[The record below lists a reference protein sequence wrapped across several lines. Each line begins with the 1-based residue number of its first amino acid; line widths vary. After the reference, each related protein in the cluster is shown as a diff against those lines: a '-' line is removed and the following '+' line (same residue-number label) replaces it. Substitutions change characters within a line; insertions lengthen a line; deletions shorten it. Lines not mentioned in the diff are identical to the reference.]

1 MADLFTEGSTAS
13 TDEEAATLLAGLDDV
28 SLSLSGLG
36 DEEDMLD
43 LAALLG
49 GVEDET
55 SLDGASAGD
64 SQSETEGV
72 TEGAE
77 EGNTEEAAVE
87 ADSEEVL
94 AEAADEEAT
103 DEHAAEAAAPEAEA
117 EATKPNKAVPVESSD
132 VRVLRA
138 SHKFRVAVEP
148 LIKDFQ
154 DDLPQIAGIA
164 TAIRGTDGIASLRA
178 IEGYSESAASSIR
191 TSVLEANAES
201 YVAEKYGVAPEALAT
216 VFTKQPSI
224 SDTLKGELEYLTDE
238 SRAEVEALLKQPA
251 VAGERDKILETKLA
265 TAVAELRDERESSV
279 STAVTMHFNQLLEK
293 AKVEGKY
300 EELEQIALIKIKA
313 NETAQ
318 GAIDSAYAA
327 AREGRKNDTIRHLKT
342 FNKQLAEIVKDMAG
356 TAPKAA
362 APKVVAEE
370 AVAPVV
376 AKAPKAPVIK
386 PQAQKAKAATA
397 PVVQTPSTAGRLQGK
412 DLDRHMLE
420 FARAKSKEFGVG
432 WRG

>member
-1 MADLFTEGSTAS
+1 M
-13 TDEEAATLLAGLDDV
+13 
-28 SLSLSGLG
+28 
-36 DEEDMLD
+36 
-43 LAALLG
+43 
-49 GVEDET
+49 
-55 SLDGASAGD
+55 
-64 SQSETEGV
+64 
-72 TEGAE
+72 
-77 EGNTEEAAVE
+77 
-87 ADSEEVL
+87 L

-103 DEHAAEAAAPEAEA
+103 EDDAEAAAPEAVE
-117 EATKPNKAVPVESSD
+117 EATKPNKAVPAESSD
-132 VRVLRA
+132 MRVLRA
-138 SHKFRVAVEP
+138 SHKFRVVTEP

-164 TAIRGTDGIASLRA
+164 TAIRGTDGNASLRA

-201 YVAEKYGVAPEALAT
+201 YVAEKYGVTPEALAT

-238 SRAEVEALLKQPA
+238 SRAEVEALLKQPT

-279 STAVTMHFNQLLEK
+279 STAVDMHFKQLLEK
-293 AKVEGKY
+293 AKVEGKFA
-300 EELEQIALIKIKA
+300 ELEQTALIKIKA

-362 APKVVAEE
+362 APKAAEE
-370 AVAPVV
+370 VATPVV